1 MHYLRRGCDVFAR
14 AADHP
19 YSTAGNLGAYPGR
32 PMSVHN
38 DAESPLDS
46 PAGPASPLGALGR
59 LLAFVVGAVIAG
71 VIVGLMIMPFAGA
84 AGVVTRDVVSDFES
98 LPDSLSTP
106 PLPERSVIL
115 ASDGSLL
122 ATLYYQN
129 RVEVPLDSISPVMR
143 QAVVAIEDARFLDH
157 NGVDARGVVRA
168 LARNTTAGGIEQGS
182 STLTMQYVK
191 NVLVNQ
197 ATSSEDLEAA
207 RGDSFTRKIREAR
220 LALALEKRF
229 SKGEILA
236 RYLNIAYFGSGA
248 YGVEAAARRYFSKP
262 AAELNLTESATL
274 AGIVKGPTAYDPLR
288 NPENAEQRRNVILNR
303 MSQLGY
309 ISREQA
315 DRAAAVPMEDVLN
328 PTRTSNGCTSSY
340 APFFCDYVLQTILA
354 SEAFGETPEE
364 REAFLR
370 RGGYT
375 IRTTLNPNVQQAAT
389 ETVNEFI
396 PANDESRKAAAIT
409 MIEPGTGNII
419 AMTQNRVWGTSGV
432 GKTTYNYNTDRAMGG
447 TIGMQA
453 GSTFKIFTL
462 AAALEAGISPYEP
475 INSPSPATFEGF
487 VNCET
492 GVPFPPV
499 TVRNSTRGGALTMA
513 QATAFST
520 NTYFMAVEE
529 RTGLCR
535 PAEIAESMGVFT
547 GAGDP
552 LPRVP
557 SLTLGS
563 AEVTPMAMANAYA
576 TFAAHGEYCT
586 PRSILE
592 VRDREQQRIPI
603 PPEDCTQVIDRPVA
617 DSVTELLTV
626 VVDGPISGRTGSRM
640 SLNPQPA
647 AGKTGT
653 TNDSAAVWFAG
664 YTPQIAAAAWVGDP
678 RGGFAHPMKDITI
691 NGEYYSQVYGGTLPG
706 PIWKASMEAALA
718 DQPIEKFT
726 LNTGLPTAVFNVEK
740 LPDLTGISDIAE
752 IIRQLQE
759 VGLELGNVAEV
770 DAPQPAG
777 VVVAQTPEP
786 GGTVI
791 PGTAVDI
798 VISTGF
804 STIPETRGAPAQDA
818 ITIMERAGYAVQI
831 VPAADPGAPPDTV
844 IAQSLAAGTLMP
856 VGTVVTLSV
865 NSAAA
870 PAPADPVPADPDQ
883 PGPAPAQPA
892 PVEVP
897 AEIVPVE

>member
-1 MHYLRRGCDVFAR
+1 M
-14 AADHP
+14 
-19 YSTAGNLGAYPGR
+19 
-32 PMSVHN
+32 
-38 DAESPLDS
+38 
-46 PAGPASPLGALGR
+46 SPLGALGR
-59 LLAFVVGAVIAG
+59 LAGFLGGAIVAG
-71 VIVGLMIMPFAGA
+71 VIVGLMLMPFAGA
-84 AGVVTRDVVSDFES
+84 AGVVTRDVVTDFES

-129 RVEVPLDSISPVMR
+129 RVEVPLESISPVMR
-143 QAVVAIEDARFLDH
+143 QAIVAIEDARFLEH

-168 LARNTTAGGIEQGS
+168 LARNTTAGGIEEGS

-197 ATSSEDLEAA
+197 AASADDLEAA

-248 YGVEAAARRYFSKP
+248 YGVEAASRRYFSKP

-288 NPENAEQRRNVILNR
+288 NPENATQRRNVILNR
-303 MSQLGY
+303 MAQLGY

-340 APFFCDYVLQTILA
+340 APFFCDYVLQTILS

-375 IRTTLNPNVQQAAT
+375 IRTTLDPNVQQATT
-389 ETVNEFI
+389 ETVNDFI
-396 PANDESRKAAAIT
+396 PANDESRKAAAIS
-409 MIEPGTGNII
+409 MVEPGTGNIL
-419 AMTQNRVWGTSGV
+419 AMTQNRTWGTSGV

-447 TIGMQA
+447 TMGMQA

-475 INSPSPATFEGF
+475 ISSPSPATFEGF
-487 VNCET
+487 VNCDT
-492 GVPFPPV
+492 GAPYPPV
-499 TVRNSTRGGALTMA
+499 TVRNSTRGGTLTMA

-520 NTYFMAVEE
+520 NTYFMAIEE

-535 PAEIAESMGVFT
+535 PAEIAEAMGVYT
-547 GAGDP
+547 GDGEE

-557 SLTLGS
+557 SFTLGTP
-563 AEVTPMAMANAYA
+563 EVTPLAMANAYA
-576 TFAAHGEYCT
+576 TFAAHGEYCK

-592 VRDREQQRIPI
+592 VRDRDQRRMPI
-603 PPEDCTQVIDRPVA
+603 PPEECTQVVDRPVA
-617 DSVTELLTV
+617 DSVTELLTG

-640 SLNPQPA
+640 SLDPQPA

-664 YTPQIAAAAWVGDP
+664 YTPQVAAAVWVGDP
-678 RGGFAHPMKDITI
+678 RGGFAHPLKDITI
-691 NGEYYSQVYGGTLPG
+691 NGEYYRQVYGGTLAG

-718 DQPIEKFT
+718 ARPIQEFT
-726 LNTGLPTAVFNVEK
+726 LDTGLPTAVFTVDKIPNLVG
-740 LPDLTGISDIAE
+740 LSDSAE
-752 IIRQLQE
+752 ILRQLE
-759 VGLELGNVAEV
+759 DSGLDLGNLTEV
-770 DAPQPAG
+770 DAPSPAG
-777 VVVAQTPEP
+777 EVISQTPSA
-786 GGTVI
+786 GGTAV

-798 VISTGF
+798 TISTGF
-804 STIPETRGAPAQDA
+804 FTVPETRGAPLEDA
-818 ITIMERAGYAVQI
+818 TTILERAGFAVQV
-831 VPAADPGAPPDTV
+831 VPGADPSAPPNSV
-844 IAQSLAAGTLMP
+844 LAQSISAGSITP
-856 VGTVVTLSV
+856 VGTVITVTV
-865 NSAAA
+865 NDAAVQPE
-870 PAPADPVPADPDQ
+870 PAQPAQPAPDQ
-883 PGPAPAQPA
+883 PAPDQPAPDQPAPAQPA
-892 PVEVP
+892 PAQPGPDEVP
-897 AEIVPVE
+897 AEVVPIQP

>member
-1 MHYLRRGCDVFAR
+1 MSMRSDEAYDEAYDDASSARRR
-14 AADHP
+14 
-19 YSTAGNLGAYPGR
+19 L
-32 PMSVHN
+32 
-38 DAESPLDS
+38 
-46 PAGPASPLGALGR
+46 SPLGVLGR
-59 LLAFVVGAVIAG
+59 LGGLVVGAVIAG
-71 VIVGLMIMPFAGA
+71 LIVGLMVMPFAGA
-84 AGVVTRDVVSDFES
+84 AGVVTRDVITDFES
-98 LPDSLSTP
+98 LPDALSTP

-129 RVEVPLDSISPVMR
+129 RVEVPLESIAPVMR
-143 QAVVAIEDARFLDH
+143 QAIVAIEDARFLEH

-168 LARNTTAGGIEQGS
+168 LARNTTAGEIEQGS
-182 STLTMQYVK
+182 STLTMQYIK

-197 ATSSEDLEAA
+197 ATSAEELDAA

-262 AAELNLTESATL
+262 AAELNLTEAATL

-288 NPENAEQRRNVILNR
+288 NPNNAAQRRNVILNR
-303 MSQLGY
+303 MAQLGY

-340 APFFCDYVLQTILA
+340 APFFCDYVLQTILS

-375 IRTTLNPNVQQAAT
+375 IRTTLDPGIQQAAT

-396 PANDESRKAAAIT
+396 PSKDDSRKAAAVT

-419 AMTQNRVWGTSGV
+419 AMTQNRDWGTSGI
-432 GKTTYNYNTDRAMGG
+432 GNTTYNYNTDRAMGG

-462 AAALEAGISPYEP
+462 AAALEAGISPFEP
-475 INSPSPATFEGF
+475 ISSPSPATFEGF

-499 TVRNSTRGGALTMA
+499 TVRNSTTGGTLTMA

-520 NTYFMAVEE
+520 NTYFMAIEE

-535 PAEIAESMGVFT
+535 PAEIAEAMGVFT
-547 GAGDP
+547 GGGEE

-563 AEVTPMAMANAYA
+563 AEVTPLAMANAYA
-576 TFAAHGEYCT
+576 TFAAHGEYCA

-592 VRDREQQRIPI
+592 VRDREQRRMPI
-603 PPEDCTQVIDRPVA
+603 PPEDCTQVVDRPVA
-617 DSVTELLTV
+617 DSVTELLTG
-626 VVDGPISGRTGSRM
+626 VVDGPISGRTGARM
-640 SLNPQPA
+640 SLGDQPA

-664 YTPQIAAAAWVGDP
+664 YTPHVAAAVWVGDP
-678 RGGFAHPMKDITI
+678 RGGFAHPLKDITI
-691 NGEYYSQVYGGTLPG
+691 NGQYYSQVFGGTLAG

-718 DQPIEKFT
+718 DKPIEQFN
-726 LNTGLPTAVFNVEK
+726 LDTGLPTAVFTVNK
-740 LPDLTGISDIAE
+740 IPDLVGLVNSDEILRRLAE
-752 IIRQLQE
+752 ND
-759 VGLELGNVAEV
+759 LELGSLAEV

-777 VVVAQTPEP
+777 TVVSQNPPA

-791 PGTAVDI
+791 PGSGVDI
-798 VISTGF
+798 VVSTGF
-804 STIPETRGAPAQDA
+804 NTIPEGRGSPLQDA
-818 ITIMERAGYAVQI
+818 ITLMERAGYGVQL
-831 VPAADPGAPPDTV
+831 VPANDPNSPPNVV
-844 IAQSLAAGTLMP
+844 IAQSVPAQTIMP
-856 VGTVVTLSV
+856 VGTVVTLTF
-865 NSAAA
+865 NNLGQDPAPDPAQPQPA
-870 PAPADPVPADPDQ
+870 PAPDPAQPQPAPQPADP
-883 PGPAPAQPA
+883 GPT
-892 PVEVP
+892 EVP
-897 AEIVPVE
+897 APIVPIE

>member
-1 MHYLRRGCDVFAR
+1 
-14 AADHP
+14 
-19 YSTAGNLGAYPGR
+19 
-32 PMSVHN
+32 MSVQY
-38 DAESPLDS
+38 DDDPPVGGRGPL
-46 PAGPASPLGALGR
+46 SPLGVLGR
-59 LLAFVVGAVIAG
+59 LAGLGAGAVIAG
-71 VIVGLMIMPFAGA
+71 VIVGLMLMPFAGA
-84 AGVVTRDVVSDFES
+84 AGVITRDVVSDFES

-129 RVEVPLDSISPVMR
+129 RVEVPLESISPVMR
-143 QAVVAIEDARFLDH
+143 QAIVAIEDARFLDH

-168 LARNTTAGGIEQGS
+168 VARNTSAGEIEQGS

-197 ATSSEDLEAA
+197 AASAEDLEAA

-262 AAELNLTESATL
+262 AADLNLTESATL

-288 NPENAEQRRNVILNR
+288 NPENATERRNVILNR
-303 MSQLGY
+303 MAQLDY
-309 ISREQA
+309 ISQEQA

-340 APFFCDYVLQTILA
+340 APFFCDYVLQTILS

-375 IRTTLNPNVQQAAT
+375 IRTTLDPKVQQAAT

-396 PANDESRKAAAIT
+396 PADDKSRKAAAVT

-419 AMTQNRVWGTSGV
+419 AMTQNREWGTSGV
-432 GKTTYNYNTDRAMGG
+432 GKTTYNYNADRAMGG

-453 GSTFKIFTL
+453 GSIFKIFTL

-475 INSPSPATFEGF
+475 ISSPSPATFEGF

-499 TVRNSTRGGALTMA
+499 TVRNSTQGGTLTMA

-520 NTYFMAVEE
+520 NTYFMAIEE

-547 GAGDP
+547 GGGDE

-563 AEVTPMAMANAYA
+563 AEITPLAMANAYA
-576 TFAAHGEYCT
+576 TFAAHGAYCA
-586 PRSILE
+586 PRTILE

-617 DSVTELLTV
+617 DSVTELLTG

-664 YTPQIAAAAWVGDP
+664 YTPQVAAAVWVGDP

-691 NGEYYSQVYGGTLPG
+691 NGQYYSQVFGGTLAG

-718 DQPIEKFT
+718 DKPIEQFT
-726 LNTGLPTAVFNVEK
+726 LDTGLPTAVFTINKIPELVG
-740 LPDLTGISDIAE
+740 LSDSDE
-752 IIRQLQE
+752 ILRKLQE
-759 VGLELGNVAEV
+759 NDLELGSVTEV
-770 DAPQPAG
+770 DAAQPAG
-777 VVVAQTPEP
+777 VVVSQSPDS

-798 VISTGF
+798 VVSTGF
-804 STIPETRGAPAQDA
+804 FTVPESRGAPTQDA
-818 ITIMERAGYAVQI
+818 ITIMERAGFIVNV
-831 VPAADPGAPPDTV
+831 VPAADPSAAPDSV
-844 IAQSLAAGTLMP
+844 LSQSIAAGVLMP
-856 VGTVVTLSV
+856 VGTVITLTV
-865 NSAAA
+865 NSAEPA
-870 PAPADPVPADPDQ
+870 PAPAPAQ
-883 PGPAPAQPA
+883 PEPAPAQPA
-892 PVEVP
+892 PAQPGPTEVP
-897 AEIVPVE
+897 AEVVPIEP